1 MPTDRVPQPEY
12 TLPEGFVHVYSGK
25 VRDLWRTPDDLLLF
39 VASDRISAYD
49 WILPTPI
56 PDKGRI
62 LTAAS
67 VWWFEQL
74 ADMCGHHLVSTD
86 VPEVVAG
93 RAMITTPLDMVPV
106 ECVARGYLTG
116 SGLSDY
122 QATGSVCGVA
132 LPTGLV
138 DGSRLP
144 NPIFTP
150 ATKAVLGDHDENV
163 DFATVANTVG
173 TDLATTLR
181 DTTLALYARAEEIA
195 AERGIVL
202 ADTKFEFGFDAEGT
216 LRLADEVLTPD
227 SSRYW
232 DARTWAPGGPQPSFD
247 KQIVRD
253 WLTSPASGWDRSS
266 DTPPPALPEEV
277 VARTRARYIEVY
289 ERLTGSAFVPVSDA
303 SGDR

>member
-163 DFATVANTVG
+163 DFATVANSVG

>member
-1 MPTDRVPQPEY
+1 MPTDRVPPPEY

-163 DFATVANTVG
+163 DFATVANSVG